1 MIAKNKIMKPNIG
14 ISDKNLQSIS
24 TLLSSVLSDA
34 VLIYTKTRKFHWNV
48 KGESFMEIHKLFES
62 QYTQLEEAI
71 DEIAERISKLGS
83 PVIGTM
89 KEFLSLTSL
98 KEAVGKY
105 PARMDMIKELLSDHE
120 TVIKALR
127 KGIEDCDKKYSDAGT
142 ADFLTGLM
150 EQHETIAWTLRRY
163 MN

>member
-1 MIAKNKIMKPNIG
+1 MKPNIG

-89 KEFLSLTSL
+89 KEFLSLTGI

-105 PARMDMIKELLSDHE
+105 PARMDMIKELLNDHE

>member
-1 MIAKNKIMKPNIG
+1 MKPNIG

-62 QYTQLEEAI
+62 QYAQLEEAI

-105 PARMDMIKELLSDHE
+105 PARMDMIKELLNDHE

>member
-1 MIAKNKIMKPNIG
+1 MKPNIG

-62 QYTQLEEAI
+62 QYTKLEEAI

-89 KEFLSLTSL
+89 KEFLSLTGI

-105 PARMDMIKELLSDHE
+105 PARMDMIKELLNDHE
-120 TVIKALR
+120 TVIKAIR

>member
-1 MIAKNKIMKPNIG
+1 MKPNIG

-24 TLLSSVLSDA
+24 ALLSSILSDA

-89 KEFLSLTSL
+89 KEFLSLTRL
-98 KEAVGKY
+98 NEAVDKY
-105 PARMDMIKELLSDHE
+105 PARMDMIKELLNDHE